1 MAEIRLGIRLKQT
14 FMVQQTS
21 PAKAVNETQPVMG
34 YTEAAEFLG
43 ISPRT
48 LERYVHEGLIPY
60 IPLPKRG
67 SRGAVRFLRVQ
78 LLEWLE
84 SRAVRPPRTGW
95 GAR

>member
-1 MAEIRLGIRLKQT
+1 MNAERSQNENRAAAKSTRLEQEVL
-14 FMVQQTS
+14 
-21 PAKAVNETQPVMG
+21 G

-60 IPLPKRG
+60 VPLPKRG

-78 LLEWLE
+78 LLQWLE
-84 SRAVRPPRTGW
+84 RRTVKPSTKLTR
-95 GAR
+95 GAGR